1 MQEIQDMPVRS
12 LGQEDPLEE
21 EMATH
26 SSILAWEIPWAEE
39 PGGLQ
44 SMGFSPWSLKKRDTT
59 EYARL
64 PSGPRELPAVF
75 SFLYQMPT
83 IPRPPFWAQLQK
95 LFSEFS
101 DFFFQ
106 IFCRISSSPILHHHY
121 LPPLL
126 GHYSFMLLIVLHF
139 FL

>member
-1 MQEIQDMPVRS
+1 MPVRS